1 MPSNTNDVSLYASS
15 TPQNNPPISFF
26 FHDTATTEIYTL
38 SLHDALPISFDAKK
52 PRRLVGRD
60 KRLRRQG
67 RSPQLVGSDNRCR
80 SRNSFGT
87 ISSLS
92 SGTRFQRHSNDRVVG
107 PACTVCQHSRRL
119 WMLQTSRVC
128 MGRQRQGIHC
138 KARGML
144 SWRRCT
150 LTHTELGWTAV
161 HVCYTVLVR
170 ASP

>member
-67 RSPQLVGSDNRCR
+67 RSPQLVGDRKSTRLNSSHTVISYAVFCLKKKKKIQMMQTNR
-80 SRNSFGT
+80 
-87 ISSLS
+87 
-92 SGTRFQRHSNDRVVG
+92 
-107 PACTVCQHSRRL
+107 
-119 WMLQTSRVC
+119 
-128 MGRQRQGIHC
+128 
-138 KARGML
+138 
-144 SWRRCT
+144 
-150 LTHTELGWTAV
+150 
-161 HVCYTVLVR
+161 
-170 ASP
+170 